1 MTRHSKN
8 NTAASVFTKAE
19 HNKLKSLYGTQ
30 RARLGADSLR
40 PFDACSLCL
49 CPAVTPVA
57 CSKGHLFCR
66 ECVLKDLVEQKA
78 ELERKKKE
86 LELVRKE
93 EERARGEVRQKARER
108 VLQHFERGQ
117 AVGFL
122 GKRKERE
129 EDGAGSG
136 EPFVGQSDAESNRMR
151 YRGATRETK
160 EVRIRQGSRSESR
173 RGSRG
178 GCD

>member
-49 CPAVTPVA
+49 CPVVTPVA

-66 ECVLKDLVEQKA
+66 ECALKDLVEQKA

-86 LELVRKE
+86 MELVRKD
-93 EERARGEVRQKARER
+93 EERTREEVRQKARER
-108 VLQHFERGQ
+108 VLQQFERGQ
-117 AVGFL
+117 AVGII
-122 GKRKERE
+122 GKRKERD
-129 EDGAGSG
+129 EDGARSG
-136 EPFVGQSDAESNRMR
+136 EPLRQLEWRLTDQMVYRRACHKAE
-151 YRGATRETK
+151 
-160 EVRIRQGSRSESR
+160 EV
-173 RGSRG
+173 
-178 GCD
+178 

>member
-40 PFDACSLCL
+40 PCDACSLCL

-78 ELERKKKE
+78 ELQRKKKE
-86 LELVRKE
+86 MELVRKE
-93 EERARGEVRQKARER
+93 EERAREEVRQKARER
-108 VLQHFERGQ
+108 VLQQFERGQ
-117 AVGFL
+117 AVGL
-122 GKRKERE
+122 IGKRKERE
-129 EDGAGSG
+129 EDGTGNG
-136 EPFVGQSDAESNRMR
+136 ESF
-151 YRGATRETK
+151 
-160 EVRIRQGSRSESR
+160 R
-173 RGSRG
+173 RPK
-178 GCD
+178 

>member
-1 MTRHSKN
+1 MPGVAVALDLTMTRHSKN

-49 CPAVTPVA
+49 CPAVAPAA

-66 ECVLKDLVEQKA
+66 ECALKDLVEQKV

-86 LELVRKE
+86 MEQVRKE
-93 EERARGEVRQKARER
+93 EERARDEVRQKARER
-108 VLQHFERGQ
+108 VLQQFERGQ

-122 GKRKERE
+122 GKRKERD
-129 EDGAGSG
+129 EDD
-136 EPFVGQSDAESNRMR
+136 VGN
-151 YRGATRETK
+151 
-160 EVRIRQGSRSESR
+160 
-173 RGSRG
+173 G
-178 GCD
+178 GPLRWSK